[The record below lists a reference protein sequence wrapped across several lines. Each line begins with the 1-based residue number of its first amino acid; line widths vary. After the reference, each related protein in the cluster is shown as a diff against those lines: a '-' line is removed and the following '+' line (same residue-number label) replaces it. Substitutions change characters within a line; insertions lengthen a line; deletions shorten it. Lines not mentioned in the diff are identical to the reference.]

1 MAQLL
6 TIDEAKEKLEIDF
19 DYKNTEIQGSME
31 AAEVSLFVA
40 TGVTASEWAENT
52 EYRPLAKEWVK
63 RVVYYDYYPDR
74 YTELEKQRQ
83 IGITKQLQA
92 LAYLF

>member
-6 TIDEAKEKLEIDF
+6 TMSEAKEKLEIDF
-19 DYKNTEIQGSME
+19 DYKNTEIQGLME

-40 TGVTASEWAENT
+40 TGVTASEWANNE
-52 EYRPLAKEWVK
+52 EYIALAREWVK

-74 YTELEKQRQ
+74 YTELERQRQ
-83 IGITKQLQA
+83 TSITKQLQA
-92 LAYLF
+92 LAYLI